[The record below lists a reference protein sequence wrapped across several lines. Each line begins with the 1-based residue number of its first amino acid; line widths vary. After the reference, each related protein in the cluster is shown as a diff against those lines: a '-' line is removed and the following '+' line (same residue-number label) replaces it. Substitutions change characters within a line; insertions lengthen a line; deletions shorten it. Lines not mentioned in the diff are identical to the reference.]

1 MYFNFKLN
9 IMKLIKGKKYLITGA
24 SDIKPDFVK
33 KCEVKFPQT
42 VLFNGEWLIVKD
54 IDGFS
59 GWSKEFFV
67 LKCDRQATLE
77 IYKTKKSRNMKLIK
91 GKKYLIKGF
100 KDKATGKLLS
110 SYDVKFPQE
119 ALFDGEYFILQDNT
133 GSYEYAVSHFDLN
146 KVKLV
151 KETRTATLEIY
162 KTKKGLSYR
171 KIASNGKV
179 LNHQYNTMAG
189 LNKGIEAEKR
199 FWENYKVVTK

>member
-1 MYFNFKLN
+1 MYFNFILN
-9 IMKLIKGKKYLITGA
+9 IKKLIKGKKYLITGA

-59 GWSKEFFV
+59 GWAKEFFV
-67 LKCDRQATLE
+67 LKCDRQ
-77 IYKTKKSRNMKLIK
+77 
-91 GKKYLIKGF
+91 
-100 KDKATGKLLS
+100 
-110 SYDVKFPQE
+110 
-119 ALFDGEYFILQDNT
+119 
-133 GSYEYAVSHFDLN
+133 
-146 KVKLV
+146 
-151 KETRTATLEIY
+151 ATLEIY

-171 KIASNGKV
+171 KIASNGKI

-189 LNKGIEAEKR
+189 LKKGIEAEKR

>member
-77 IYKTKKSRNMKLIK
+77 IYKTKK
-91 GKKYLIKGF
+91 
-100 KDKATGKLLS
+100 
-110 SYDVKFPQE
+110 
-119 ALFDGEYFILQDNT
+119 
-133 GSYEYAVSHFDLN
+133 
-146 KVKLV
+146 
-151 KETRTATLEIY
+151 
-162 KTKKGLSYR
+162 GLTYR

>member
-9 IMKLIKGKKYLITGA
+9 I
-24 SDIKPDFVK
+24 
-33 KCEVKFPQT
+33 
-42 VLFNGEWLIVKD
+42 
-54 IDGFS
+54 
-59 GWSKEFFV
+59 
-67 LKCDRQATLE
+67 
-77 IYKTKKSRNMKLIK
+77 MKLIK

-110 SYDVKFPQE
+110 SYDVKFPRE

-151 KETRTATLEIY
+151 KETRQATLEIY
-162 KTKKGLSYR
+162 KTKKGLTYR

-189 LNKGIEAEKR
+189 LKKGIEAEKR
-199 FWENYKVVTK
+199 FWSNYKIVKK